1 MKKKRRQQWIAML
14 MTVVM
19 MFQTV
24 SSVAMAQSP
33 KIDGTAGQ
41 VQTEPSSDAAETEL
55 VLPERVASWSQD
67 YETAT
72 TQEEADALRNQDE
85 DVNLLITAKECEL
98 SGLKYGEIASAS
110 CERLDLS
117 EMTAKLLSVGGS
129 SEIQL
134 KGTELE
140 QLIIQSEE
148 EQEVTL
154 HIDADTKVPEII
166 LEGNGSVLIEGNG
179 ALGLVRVTGA
189 LKKATVRATCSVLNE
204 SGEEVQL
211 ETPDG
216 EMALA
221 AGQQEE
227 LVLSSYMVTF
237 MADGQVYD
245 SKAVK
250 PGETIVFPEQ
260 NPEKE
265 GYIFTTWYKD
275 EEFTES
281 CSQFEAADGE
291 KVFYA
296 RFVEESESIKV
307 TFDCMG
313 GRELEPQIFA
323 KGETLLT
330 RPINEI
336 YTEKEGYSFGGWCT
350 DPECTTAFSYT
361 QPLEES
367 MTLYA
372 FFVSEE
378 VQTTEKDGTSADMKD
393 FDWQGSIPLRTE
405 EKMTLEEVEKNIRVE
420 AGSGALEPV
429 LDITETEDGFEISG
443 SYYEKDGETGFE
455 PGATFSIIL
464 SGGVHF
470 SDYSDD
476 TDTAVVSVY
485 KERVEVVGFSENM
498 TYVLWDDV
506 LEYSPIVL
514 AEDEPEETEA
524 ESETETSTEAEI
536 ASETGEDP
544 ENEAVSETETEQGQ
558 SISDP
563 DGDAAEEQE
572 GAAYIPGELLVKDT
586 VSYQEGDIVAF
597 YDGEIGRDEKNIDA
611 YTEGS
616 LDGYVLFAQILS
628 VEDTADGVHLTYGY
642 ASPEDYLADFDVHIT
657 DDVEMDQQLSD
668 EDLEVLTSRLS
679 RQVEENEELKAQ
691 MMVAVMS
698 APETQDMLDD
708 MYGEGVYSLAGMNAI
723 LTPGKP
729 VIKLKVSGSEVTAT
743 ISISATAK
751 IMKDGKAL
759 LTIQPKLAFTQS
771 LSVQTNVDGGAV
783 WIDMAITIRS
793 MSKIELTVTATT
805 GGKTSV
811 FTKAKDSLTEIV
823 KPEGIVEGEYDS
835 YDESVSDLMDTMN
848 SIVSTSLK
856 YNDLFDILLL
866 NLKFSFYG
874 IITVGFEVH
883 LVGQVGV
890 LATFGVEIVARSGE
904 RIGFKYNF
912 LKFKGSSYTEKL
924 ESSVTNNIYLIGK
937 VGARVGLRLTFS
949 VTLCGIASAYIT
961 GSLYAYAELTGLFFN
976 TTNLLTGANTN
987 LGALKFEVGID
998 VVVSLGL
1005 KVNLIIKTVR
1015 KSWTVFSGRWPLWST
1030 SISSKMSYM
1039 DEEELSKLWEKST
1052 ANADRK
1058 SVFGFE
1064 AVPMKTWDLLNGNCQ
1079 KNEQLFAKSEK
1090 YKLSIENLTLD
1101 GESVPSDDPRN
1112 AIFTVGTLGNNQ
1124 NPGFI
1129 YMDELMVG
1137 QYGCNEI
1144 ALDLVLTYED
1154 HSSSALVKKQVQ
1166 RFHLEKKCEL
1176 STTTQKVKVVLY
1188 DWCARNWGI
1197 EAAEWDNAQ
1206 VFETSFF
1213 SSHMIGGI
1221 CEQNATG
1228 TLDLGEVIVAAQSLY
1243 PELSGLDYSWGE
1255 PVKDG
1260 TTASIQYSSPRISN
1274 FCFMTTDNG
1283 VVRFDVYPGT
1293 QEYEVT
1299 YYLFIRRFEGFEN
1312 MVNYHIRL
1320 NSNST
1325 ENEYAFSV
1333 LPTNETKEEQFTKDE
1348 NGVYNLSLA
1357 RSVFDGTQC
1366 PIKLSVNGGDPAS
1379 TGFTVTG
1386 REYQKDVYFD
1396 MNFGK
1401 VQLNIAL
1408 GEGVEEY
1415 QFANPE
1421 QMSEEGIQPGEKVE
1435 LDVTLKEGYGGLE
1448 VLSENETID
1457 FTVTDEKVSFVMPAQ
1472 DLTITLQAYK
1482 KHSIL
1487 YQYNYGGLD
1496 EYQKVYFTEN
1506 EVTREVETP
1515 VIDGLTFRGWYTTA
1529 DCSGEPY
1536 QFGETLTTDL
1546 ILYADWTCNVTVSF
1560 GPVKGKAEYIT
1571 GEEEN
1576 QQVQLVFD
1584 GDESEYYVF
1593 TYSTLHVGDKL
1604 LNIQT
1609 PEYEGYQFMDWYLD
1623 AEFKTQKLNLSS
1635 YILTGGV
1642 TIYAKWA
1649 RELELTY
1656 DRNDPV
1662 PNDDGQSTVIQQM
1675 VGYEGYPVPFVPEDP
1690 EYLYYSFTGWYRNP
1704 AATVPFDVTSDVL
1717 TADTTLYAGWEPVS
1731 YDITYD
1737 LDGGEN
1743 ASSNPASYTTE
1754 DSFVLEAPTK
1764 VGYDFVGW
1772 TGTGLEDPVEKVIV
1786 EMGDGGVRNY
1796 LAHWSPI
1803 EYTIKY
1809 EKTYDSAKNNPET
1822 YTIKS
1827 GDIVLEEPEREK
1839 YKFCGW
1845 VGTDLTKATKDVTIP
1860 AGSTGNRTYRATWE
1874 TTDPTER
1881 ILQGVELLLEQNPYN
1896 TDLLNFLI
1904 AEDFNLGNQQLNEK
1918 LEPQVQAAVNAQLK
1932 SMVESDVDGKYPLAE
1947 NRIEI
1952 GAYAS
1957 SIELNAT
1964 QVSVDRT
1971 GDNQKQIY
1979 TYKVSIQ
1986 YTDESSTVHTRE
1998 VDYTVYLDKL
2008 VPQVTMPEMKP
2019 LTYGQKV
2026 SESQIDKDGSA
2037 SYTNTELGA
2046 DVSSVSGGFVWKN
2059 TKEED
2064 KVPYGLNNGTENGE
2078 YKMIFQPSGNAAE
2091 LYASVEDSVGLIT
2104 QIGVMVKVKAD
2115 DRYYNPGDTS
2125 ATGTAELYYVNA
2137 DGTEGEKVTVS
2148 GLLNEGTFTFDNAI
2162 AGEGKDVHYS
2172 GYSLNAAVN
2181 EDSTYGKNVYHL
2193 VSSDAITVQ
2202 ATIKQV
2208 SGDLMSVAYP
2218 ANRSTYQYGTMLSA
2232 VTFDGTMKYGER
2244 VIDGTWSWVNPTEK
2258 LNSIPDSTHK
2268 IRFTP
2273 TDTSG
2278 GYELSVEKEV
2288 TVKVTKKTVPV
2299 PTVTTSLTYNGSNQN
2314 SGLQGVQGVYTVKDD
2329 GGTNAGTYRATLT
2342 LTNPDYYCWE
2352 GTNETSVEV
2361 PYTIAKGTATVS
2373 GTASCS
2379 GIAYGQKLMTNDQSG
2394 QTGAYLATNISGLQV
2409 TFNGKTIN
2417 GRWEWKLDGIQYG
2430 AQPWDV
2436 SETAYEVPIY
2446 FIPSSETDAKNIE
2459 IADKNVSVKV
2469 NKATP
2474 DTSQCG
2480 ITASMYQ
2487 TQPTAIYTLSSAKVN
2502 VEKKPVNQYTGA
2514 EIAGSW
2520 SWEGGDNVISS
2531 SGTRKYVFT
2540 PSSSNYQEVSV
2551 SVPVTVNTPTTVG
2564 YTVRAV
2570 ESLSTP
2576 WWPTSDEAKEDY
2588 KGGITTSGILT
2599 GTLTGTVAAPKG
2611 SNYSD
2616 NNQIISFTLDRNSY
2630 YVSAIRVKA
2639 IGYRYYSNSSSV
2651 NVPYGEEHFEI
2662 SVESAS
2668 GTKYC
2673 DDGFVSISG
2682 NTYTVKN
2689 LLKFILAWDSI
2700 EVEVVVKSKNSSTV
2714 LSARRASAM
2723 RIDNT
2728 TSSEAE
2734 SETTASTETE
2744 AQTSE
2749 PETTAPEKEAQTSA
2763 SETTTSETTA
2773 PETESDTSAP
2783 ETSTPETSAPETESE
2798 TSAPETTALEKTA
2811 PETSA
2816 PAETEAQVSPQSETS
2831 APATEAQTSAPETDP
2846 PAAEADEAA

>member
-19 MFQTV
+19 MFQTF

-524 ESETETSTEAEI
+524 ESETETETETSTEAEI

-823 KPEGIVEGEYDS
+823 KPEGIAEGEYDS

-1101 GESVPSDDPRN
+1101 GELVPSDDPRN
-1112 AIFTVGTLGNNQ
+1112 AIFTVGTSGNNQ

-1137 QYGCNEI
+1137 QYGCSEI

-1228 TLDLGEVIVAAQSLY
+1228 TLDLGEVIVAAQSMY

-1274 FCFMTTDNG
+1274 FCYMTTDNG

-1623 AEFKTQKLNLSS
+1623 AEFKTQKLDLSS

-1675 VGYEGYPVPFVPEDP
+1675 VGYYGYPVPFVPEDP
-1690 EYLYYSFTGWYRNP
+1690 EYLHYRFTGWYRNP

-1822 YTIKS
+1822 YTIES
-1827 GDIVLEEPEREK
+1827 GDIVLEEPER
-1839 YKFCGW
+1839 
-1845 VGTDLTKATKDVTIP
+1845 
-1860 AGSTGNRTYRATWE
+1860 
-1874 TTDPTER
+1874 
-1881 ILQGVELLLEQNPYN
+1881 
-1896 TDLLNFLI
+1896 
-1904 AEDFNLGNQQLNEK
+1904 
-1918 LEPQVQAAVNAQLK
+1918 
-1932 SMVESDVDGKYPLAE
+1932 
-1947 NRIEI
+1947 
-1952 GAYAS
+1952 
-1957 SIELNAT
+1957 
-1964 QVSVDRT
+1964 
-1971 GDNQKQIY
+1971 
-1979 TYKVSIQ
+1979 
-1986 YTDESSTVHTRE
+1986 
-1998 VDYTVYLDKL
+1998 
-2008 VPQVTMPEMKP
+2008 
-2019 LTYGQKV
+2019 
-2026 SESQIDKDGSA
+2026 
-2037 SYTNTELGA
+2037 
-2046 DVSSVSGGFVWKN
+2046 
-2059 TKEED
+2059 
-2064 KVPYGLNNGTENGE
+2064 
-2078 YKMIFQPSGNAAE
+2078 
-2091 LYASVEDSVGLIT
+2091 
-2104 QIGVMVKVKAD
+2104 
-2115 DRYYNPGDTS
+2115 
-2125 ATGTAELYYVNA
+2125 
-2137 DGTEGEKVTVS
+2137 
-2148 GLLNEGTFTFDNAI
+2148 
-2162 AGEGKDVHYS
+2162 
-2172 GYSLNAAVN
+2172 
-2181 EDSTYGKNVYHL
+2181 
-2193 VSSDAITVQ
+2193 
-2202 ATIKQV
+2202 
-2208 SGDLMSVAYP
+2208 
-2218 ANRSTYQYGTMLSA
+2218 
-2232 VTFDGTMKYGER
+2232 
-2244 VIDGTWSWVNPTEK
+2244 
-2258 LNSIPDSTHK
+2258 
-2268 IRFTP
+2268 
-2273 TDTSG
+2273 
-2278 GYELSVEKEV
+2278 
-2288 TVKVTKKTVPV
+2288 
-2299 PTVTTSLTYNGSNQN
+2299 
-2314 SGLQGVQGVYTVKDD
+2314 
-2329 GGTNAGTYRATLT
+2329 
-2342 LTNPDYYCWE
+2342 
-2352 GTNETSVEV
+2352 
-2361 PYTIAKGTATVS
+2361 
-2373 GTASCS
+2373 
-2379 GIAYGQKLMTNDQSG
+2379 
-2394 QTGAYLATNISGLQV
+2394 
-2409 TFNGKTIN
+2409 
-2417 GRWEWKLDGIQYG
+2417 
-2430 AQPWDV
+2430 
-2436 SETAYEVPIY
+2436 
-2446 FIPSSETDAKNIE
+2446 
-2459 IADKNVSVKV
+2459 
-2469 NKATP
+2469 
-2474 DTSQCG
+2474 
-2480 ITASMYQ
+2480 
-2487 TQPTAIYTLSSAKVN
+2487 
-2502 VEKKPVNQYTGA
+2502 
-2514 EIAGSW
+2514 
-2520 SWEGGDNVISS
+2520 
-2531 SGTRKYVFT
+2531 
-2540 PSSSNYQEVSV
+2540 
-2551 SVPVTVNTPTTVG
+2551 
-2564 YTVRAV
+2564 
-2570 ESLSTP
+2570 
-2576 WWPTSDEAKEDY
+2576 
-2588 KGGITTSGILT
+2588 
-2599 GTLTGTVAAPKG
+2599 
-2611 SNYSD
+2611 
-2616 NNQIISFTLDRNSY
+2616 
-2630 YVSAIRVKA
+2630 
-2639 IGYRYYSNSSSV
+2639 
-2651 NVPYGEEHFEI
+2651 
-2662 SVESAS
+2662 
-2668 GTKYC
+2668 
-2673 DDGFVSISG
+2673 
-2682 NTYTVKN
+2682 
-2689 LLKFILAWDSI
+2689 
-2700 EVEVVVKSKNSSTV
+2700 
-2714 LSARRASAM
+2714 
-2723 RIDNT
+2723 
-2728 TSSEAE
+2728 
-2734 SETTASTETE
+2734 
-2744 AQTSE
+2744 
-2749 PETTAPEKEAQTSA
+2749 
-2763 SETTTSETTA
+2763 
-2773 PETESDTSAP
+2773 
-2783 ETSTPETSAPETESE
+2783 
-2798 TSAPETTALEKTA
+2798 
-2811 PETSA
+2811 
-2816 PAETEAQVSPQSETS
+2816 
-2831 APATEAQTSAPETDP
+2831 
-2846 PAAEADEAA
+2846 

>member
-33 KIDGTAGQ
+33 KIDGTVGQ

-98 SGLKYGEIASAS
+98 SGLKYGEIVSTS

-307 TFDCMG
+307 TFDSMG

-378 VQTTEKDGTSADMKD
+378 VQTTEKDGTSSDMKD

-429 LDITETEDGFEISG
+429 LDITETEDGFAISG

-470 SDYSDD
+470 GDYPDD

-485 KERVEVVGFSENM
+485 KERVEVVGFSEDM

-524 ESETETSTEAEI
+524 ESETETETETSTEAEI

-544 ENEAVSETETEQGQ
+544 ENEAVPETETEQDQ

-563 DGDAAEEQE
+563 DGDAVEEQE

-729 VIKLKVSGSEVTAT
+729 VIKLTVSGSEVTAN

-1005 KVNLIIKTVR
+1005 KVNLIIKTIR

-1039 DEEELSKLWEKST
+1039 DEEELSTLWEKMT
-1052 ANADRK
+1052 ANADHR

-1112 AIFTVGTLGNNQ
+1112 AIFTVGTSGNNQ

-1137 QYGCNEI
+1137 QYGCSEI

-1154 HSSSALVKKQVQ
+1154 HASSALVKKQVQ

-1197 EAAEWDNAQ
+1197 EAAAWDNAQ

-1243 PELSGLDYSWGE
+1243 PELSGLEYGWGE

-1408 GEGVEEY
+1408 GEGVEGY

-1448 VLSENETID
+1448 VLSENKTID

-1506 EVTREVETP
+1506 QVTREVETP

-1560 GPVKGKAEYIT
+1560 GPVKGKAEYVT

-1623 AEFKTQKLNLSS
+1623 AEFKTQKLDLSS

-1675 VGYEGYPVPFVPEDP
+1675 VGYYGYPVPFVPEDP
-1690 EYLYYSFTGWYRNP
+1690 EYLHYRFTGWYRNP

-1731 YDITYD
+1731 YRITYD

-1743 ASSNPASYTTE
+1743 ASSNPTSYTTE
-1754 DSFVLEAPTK
+1754 DRVVLEAPTK

-1772 TGTGLEDPVEKVIV
+1772 TGTGLEAPVEQVIV
-1786 EMGDGGVRNY
+1786 EMGDGGERTY
-1796 LAHWSPI
+1796 KAHWSPI
-1803 EYTIKY
+1803 EYTINY
-1809 EKTYDSAKNNPET
+1809 EKTYGSAKKNPVS
-1822 YTIKS
+1822 YTIES
-1827 GDIVLEEPEREK
+1827 GDIVLERPQREK
-1839 YKFCGW
+1839 YEFCGW
-1845 VGTDLTKATKDVTIP
+1845 VGTDLTEATLDVEIP
-1860 AGSTGNRTYRATWE
+1860 AGSIGDRTYRATWDTE
-1874 TTDPTER
+1874 DPTER
-1881 ILQGVELLLEQNPYN
+1881 ILLGVELLLEQNPYN
-1896 TDLLNFLI
+1896 DTLLSFLT
-1904 AEDFNLGNQQLNEK
+1904 AEDFNLGNQQLNKK
-1918 LEPQVQAAVNAQLK
+1918 LEPQVQTAVNAQLK

-1952 GAYAS
+1952 GAYAG

-1971 GDNQKQIY
+1971 SDNQKQIY

-1986 YTDESSTVHTRE
+1986 YTDESSMVHKRE
-1998 VDYTVYLDKL
+1998 VDYTVYLNKL
-2008 VPQVTMPEMKP
+2008 VPQVKMPVMRL

-2026 SESQIDKDGSA
+2026 SDSLSLSA
-2037 SYTNTELGA
+2037 GRAVYENTELGVNIA
-2046 DVSSVSGGFVWKN
+2046 PIIGNFVWN
-2059 TKEED
+2059 KEELD
-2064 KVPYGLNNGTENGE
+2064 KVPYGLDNGTENGN
-2078 YKMIFQPSGNAAE
+2078 YKMTFQPTLGAEE
-2091 LYASVEDSVGLIT
+2091 LYATVEGSVGLLT
-2104 QIGVMVKVKAD
+2104 QIGVMVEAKAD

-2125 ATGTAELYYVNA
+2125 ATGTAELYYVNT
-2137 DGTEGEKVTVS
+2137 DGTKGEKVNVS
-2148 GLLNEGTFTFDNAI
+2148 GLLNEGTFTFVKQQGTQYIPDAAPMPN
-2162 AGEGKDVHYS
+2162 KTVLYN
-2172 GYSLNAAVN
+2172 GYSLNAEVN
-2181 EDSTYGKNVYHL
+2181 EDLPYGKNVYHL

-2202 ATIKQV
+2202 ASIKQV
-2208 SGDLMSVAYP
+2208 GEGQMQMTYSVG
-2218 ANRSTYQYGTMLSA
+2218 TYEYDTQLSE
-2232 VTFDGTMKYGER
+2232 VELSVSMKDKNTGKN
-2244 VIDGTWSWVNPTEK
+2244 IDGSWSWKDPTEK
-2258 LNSIPDSTHK
+2258 LSTMNFSGHDIIFAPK
-2268 IRFTP
+2268 
-2273 TDTSG
+2273 DT
-2278 GYELSVEKEV
+2278 GYAIV
-2288 TVKVTKKTVPV
+2288 TKYVMVKVKKKTVTV
-2299 PTVTTSLTYNGSNQN
+2299 PSAPKDLKYNGSPQT
-2314 SGLQGVQGVYTVKDD
+2314 SGLKGVQDVYTVTDN
-2329 GGTNAGTYRATLT
+2329 GGTNAGDYTATLT
-2342 LTNPDYYCWE
+2342 LTNPDCYCWND
-2352 GTNETSVEV
+2352 GTGNTSVEV
-2361 PYTIAKGTATVS
+2361 SYTIGKGTATVS

-2379 GIAYGQKLMTNDQSG
+2379 GISYGQKLMTNGQSG
-2394 QTGAYLATNISGLQV
+2394 QTGAYLATNISGLTV
-2409 TFNGKTIN
+2409 KFNNKTIN
-2417 GRWEWKLDGIQYG
+2417 GRWEWKLDEIQYG
-2430 AQPWDV
+2430 AQPWDA
-2436 SETAYEVPIY
+2436 SETVYEVPIY
-2446 FIPSSETDAKNIE
+2446 FIPSNEIDAKNIE
-2459 IADKNVSVKV
+2459 IDDQTVSVKV
-2469 NKATP
+2469 NKVTP
-2474 DTSQCG
+2474 SVRENS

-2487 TQPTAIYTLSSAKVN
+2487 TQSPIYHLSSSVVSGTEN
-2502 VEKKPVNQYTGA
+2502 QPVNPYTGDA
-2514 EIAGSW
+2514 IAGSW
-2520 SWEGGDNVISS
+2520 SWEGGESIPSS
-2531 SGTRKYVFT
+2531 SGPRNYLFT
-2540 PSSSNYQEVSV
+2540 PSDTNNYTDV
-2551 SVPVTVNTPTTVG
+2551 SVPVYVTIKSPTTVS
-2564 YTVRAV
+2564 YEVKAV
-2570 ESLSTP
+2570 ESLSKP
-2576 WWPTSDEAKEDY
+2576 WWNSGSDSY
-2588 KGGITTSGILT
+2588 YTGGITTSDILT
-2599 GTLTGTVAAPKG
+2599 GPLKGKVDAPK
-2611 SNYSD
+2611 SNKLSANKQD
-2616 NNQIISFTLDRNSY
+2616 ISFTLSDTTNY

-2639 IGYRYYSNSSSV
+2639 TGYSYGSNLEGSV
-2651 NVPYGEEHFEI
+2651 NVPYY
-2662 SVESAS
+2662 ESYYEAVIETS
-2668 GTKYC
+2668 PNTIAW
-2673 DDGFVSISG
+2673 DDSYIEKKGS
-2682 NTYTVKN
+2682 TYTIHN
-2689 LLKFILAWDSI
+2689 LLKFVLAWDSI
-2700 EVEVVVKSKNSSTV
+2700 EVEVVVKSTNSSKSKM
-2714 LSARRASAM
+2714 LSARRASTM
-2723 RIDNT
+2723 QINNT

-2734 SETTASTETE
+2734 SETTAPTETE
-2744 AQTSE
+2744 AQTS
-2749 PETTAPEKEAQTSA
+2749 
-2763 SETTTSETTA
+2763 A
-2773 PETESDTSAP
+2773 PETESETSAPETSVPETSEPETSEPETSAPETSAP
-2783 ETSTPETSAPETESE
+2783 ETSTPETSAPET
-2798 TSAPETTALEKTA
+2798 SAPE
-2811 PETSA
+2811 
-2816 PAETEAQVSPQSETS
+2816 
-2831 APATEAQTSAPETDP
+2831 TEAQTSASEPEQ